1 MGRLLSTKDVA
12 RKLDVTASRVRQII
26 LEGKLPATKLGRDW
40 LVKEEDVEAYQTARR
55 EQQGGQLLPP
65 KGVVSRRGCL

>member
-40 LVKEEDVEAYQTARR
+40 FVKEEDVEAYQTRR
-55 EQQGGQLLPP
+55 EQQFGG
-65 KGVVSRRGCL
+65 KE

>member
-26 LEGKLPATKLGRDW
+26 LAGKLPATKLGRDW
-40 LVKEEDVEAYQTARR
+40 FVKEEDVEAYQTRR
-55 EQQGGQLLPP
+55 EQQGGQRLPP
-65 KGVVSRRGCL
+65 KGGVSRRGCL

>member
-40 LVKEEDVEAYQTARR
+40 LVKAEDVEAYQTARR
-55 EQQGGQLLPP
+55 EQQFGG
-65 KGVVSRRGCL
+65 KE

>member
-26 LEGKLPATKLGRDW
+26 LAGKLPATKLGRDW
-40 LVKEEDVEAYQTARR
+40 FVKEEDVEAYQTARR
-55 EQQGGQLLPP
+55 EQQFGG
-65 KGVVSRRGCL
+65 KE